1 MDGCVATHF
10 AGSGKTSAQLE
21 VTSPRSME
29 LVTLNQLSEPEFVA
43 VIGPL
48 FEHSSW
54 IAARGAGKRPFGSIE
69 ELYQRLQAI
78 VAQATLDEQI
88 GLICAHPDLAGKL
101 AIAGELTD
109 QSALEQK
116 SARLDQLTA
125 EQFTRIT
132 ALNDRYRERFGF
144 PFVICVRDHSQAE
157 IFDEFERRL
166 RNDRSGEILA
176 ALAQIGRIAWHRL
189 KALMSLEQ

>member
-1 MDGCVATHF
+1 
-10 AGSGKTSAQLE
+10 
-21 VTSPRSME
+21 ME
-29 LVTLNQLSEPEFVA
+29 LVTLNQLSEPDFVT
-43 VIGPL
+43 VVGPL
-48 FEHSSW
+48 FEHSPW
-54 IAARGAGKRPFGSIE
+54 IAARAAGKRPFDSIE
-69 ELYQRLQAI
+69 ELYEQLLAVVGQS
-78 VAQATLDEQI
+78 TLDEQM

-101 AIAGELTD
+101 AIAGELTG
-109 QSALEQK
+109 QSASEQK
-116 SARLDQLTA
+116 SARLDELTA

-166 RNDRSGEILA
+166 RHDRSAEIQA

-189 KALMSLEQ
+189 NALMSLEQ